1 METTNPSLK
10 TEGQIFRIDTTRAD
24 EIEQIAKDVTTMFTS
39 WEDFIKEC
47 LHVYIK
53 SWTDPVK
60 AQDLMQKA
68 WLPHFKPVQ
77 LEYMKEMMPPEE
89 YQKFTAG
96 MEMQRKELRQLPF
109 NPSPV
114 GPKFFKVDSEVF
126 GSINE
131 IISQPKASKKFGTV
145 NEFFDEG
152 IDLFIIWWTNPE
164 KSYEK
169 MFEMWPYLPDH
180 VKEHWQ
186 NHKDL
191 KATFEQFNTERRK
204 WCKENDIDPDLI
216 PEKVHAELES
226 QHQSK
231 TKKREREY
239 EIPERRDFQDS
250 IVPSDMQTISN
261 YAQQSWNSLC
271 TEREDKEDEIRR
283 LDLPSATPADAL
295 PYDNYPL
302 IWDFYTRFLP
312 VKIVLTKLGNMI
324 VDEPDKMVDY
334 ELFRDEAYDAALGL
348 SEMLRMTEEKYGT
361 KRNKKLSTGL
371 PSPPFGINVKDKM
384 KLMKKFDA
392 SKERFKN
399 HFIGM
404 KTKVWTKRKNDDDKN
419 NWFDGALNAMG
430 LAYFVSKQ
438 VGTEAKSKG
447 GKAKYEIKVGLT
459 KLGKEFCELDN
470 YVISQHQDREPPSK
484 WKHAFYE
491 EEVEFIIKKIIPIF
505 PLENDLVKLVL
516 DRLEKISDKDNEDET
531 YLTAPEIDK
540 FYWPPILDWV
550 NQNENEKVGHYKNI
564 KTEVKKNPNDVDVSA
579 WRAATMGRL
588 SELNLVEWRIGT
600 KDEGREYQGISKF
613 CLKKPK
619 K

>member
-1 METTNPSLK
+1 MTAKLSE
-10 TEGQIFRIDTTRAD
+10 QRA
-24 EIEQIAKDVTTMFTS
+24 M
-39 WEDFIKEC
+39 
-47 LHVYIK
+47 
-53 SWTDPVK
+53 
-60 AQDLMQKA
+60 
-68 WLPHFKPVQ
+68 
-77 LEYMKEMMPPEE
+77 LEE
-89 YQKFTAG
+89 QKFEQSNPGFMWYKPDGTAI
-96 MEMQRKELRQLPF
+96 QD
-109 NPSPV
+109 V
-114 GPKFFKVDSEVF
+114 
-126 GSINE
+126 IE
-131 IISQPKASKKFGTV
+131 IIKPGTKANHNWKTPQ
-145 NEFFDEG
+145 EFFNDA
-152 IDLFIIWWTNPE
+152 ISVFITWWSSPE
-164 KSYEK
+164 KARDRF
-169 MFEMWPYLPDH
+169 FEMWPYFPD
-180 VKEHWQ
+180 ESMDHWK
-186 NHKDL
+186 NHKDY
-191 KATFEQFNTERRK
+191 KQTFQAMEAKRRAWCIERK
-204 WCKENDIDPDLI
+204 IDPDWI
-216 PEKVHAELES
+216 PGQQEISKV
-226 QHQSK
+226 
-231 TKKREREY
+231 KRVERNTV
-239 EIPERRDFQDS
+239 DFQET
-250 IVPSDMQTISN
+250 IPQQSDMQTISN

-404 KTKVWTKRKNDDDKN
+404 KTKVWAKRKNDDDKN

-459 KLGKEFCELDN
+459 RLGKEFCELDN

-550 NQNENEKVGHYKNI
+550 NQKENEKVGHYKNI

-613 CLKKPK
+613 CFKKPK